1 MGIHKTKP
9 SSHSERQDSKSH
21 KPDKPTSRSTKCPA
35 TPSLSFLFVVNE
47 IHIDPHSP
55 PNVDQWGT
63 VMPPFDPG
71 SYAGETVGTVFRY
84 RDGEVEAAR
93 GYYWERDNSSVDP
106 DTRLRCAGG
115 IYLRSGSNP
124 NHPNRNSGGGADEQ
138 PWELSKYAQF
148 TVFHCWRPLPCV
160 YMEEDPLCA
169 LISPYPFHLGPGYSS
184 GGGGAQFASTGRRR
198 AYGEGRPLTLMSFED
213 PDITGITH
221 VAAGG
226 TSPVVAG
233 RRPSWMPSLV
243 PEMFRNT
250 DRYAPSSRGLGGLL
264 PVVIAQMALTQPRGQ
279 TDRPF
284 MSRWWHRGYWRRPDL
299 ESTVSHP
306 MDIRAVMVHVALD
319 DIENRE
325 GSTRESLE
333 NFEAGAVVRES

>member
-1 MGIHKTKP
+1 MGSHKTK
-9 SSHSERQDSKSH
+9 SSHSEKHDSKAH

-35 TPSLSFLFVVNE
+35 TPNLSFLFVVNE
-47 IHIDPHSP
+47 IHIDPHAS

-71 SYAGETVGTVFRY
+71 SYEGETAGTVFRY

-93 GYYWERDNSSVDP
+93 GYYWERDNSIDP
-106 DTRLRCAGG
+106 DTLLRHAGA
-115 IYLRSGSNP
+115 IYLSSGSNP
-124 NHPNRNSGGGADEQ
+124 NRSSGGGADEQ
-138 PWELSKYAQF
+138 PWELPKYAQF

-169 LISPYPFHLGPGYSS
+169 LISPYPSHPTS
-184 GGGGAQFASTGRRR
+184 GFSGSGGAQFASSTRRR

-226 TSPVVAG
+226 NSQVVAG

-250 DRYAPSSRGLGGLL
+250 DRCAPASRGLGGLL
-264 PVVIAQMALTQPRGQ
+264 PVVIAQMALTQPRGE

-299 ESTVSHP
+299 ETTVSHP

-319 DIENRE
+319 EIENRE